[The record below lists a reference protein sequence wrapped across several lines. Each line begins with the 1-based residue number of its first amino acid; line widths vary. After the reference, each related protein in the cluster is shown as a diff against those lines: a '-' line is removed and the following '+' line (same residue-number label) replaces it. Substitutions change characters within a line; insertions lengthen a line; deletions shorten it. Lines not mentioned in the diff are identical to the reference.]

1 MHMKIR
7 KVLNSSV
14 VLVEDEAGAES
25 ILLGKGIGY
34 GRKAGED
41 IVQQP
46 SDRVFIPLSN
56 PNAKQMVELFSS
68 IPPEYLDVTREIVQ
82 DAERTLNTALS
93 KHIYQTLTDHLHF
106 AVERQQ
112 KGIVVTNRVFWE
124 IKNFY
129 RREFEVGLRALTLMR
144 ERLGVELPEEEAA
157 NIAFHIVNATKDEA
171 VHYDAMQAAKLIGGM
186 VSIVTYTMHCPID
199 TESINYSRFINHLQ
213 FFAER
218 YYSGKLLTSEDDFL
232 YRQMESAYPSAISCA
247 ERLRVYLQRNGKTEL
262 PNEEVAYLALH
273 IARLTERSSS

>member
-1 MHMKIR
+1 MKIQ

-14 VLVEDEAGAES
+14 VLVTGESGEES

-34 GRKAGED
+34 GRKAGEE
-41 IVQQP
+41 IVRQP

-56 PNAKQMVELFSS
+56 PEAGQMLELFSS
-68 IPPEYLDVTREIVQ
+68 IPPEYLDMTQEIVR
-82 DAERTLNTALS
+82 DAEETLETKLS
-93 KHIYQTLTDHLHF
+93 PHIYLMLTDHLHF
-106 AVERQQ
+106 AVERYQ
-112 KGIVVTNRVFWE
+112 KGIVITNRVFWE

-129 RREFEVGLRALTLMR
+129 RREFQVGKHALALLKD
-144 ERLGVELPEEEAA
+144 RLGIELPEEEAA

-171 VHYDAMQAAKLIGGM
+171 AHYDAMQAAKLIGGM
-186 VSIVTYTMHCPID
+186 VSIVTYTMRCQLD

-218 YYSGKLLTSEDDFL
+218 YYSGKLLESKDDFL
-232 YRQMESAYPSAISCA
+232 YKQMSGAYPAAVSCA
-247 ERLRVYLQRNGKTEL
+247 EKIQAYLRRNDNVML

-273 IARLTERSSS
+273 IARLTEHDR

>member
-1 MHMKIR
+1 MIIR

-14 VLVEDEAGAES
+14 VLVSDESGGES

-34 GRKAGED
+34 GRKAGEE
-41 IVQQP
+41 IVRQP

-56 PNAKQMVELFSS
+56 PESQQMLELFSS
-68 IPPEYLDVTREIVQ
+68 IPPEYLDMTQEIVR
-82 DAERTLNTALS
+82 DAEETLGTQLS
-93 KHIYQTLTDHLHF
+93 PHIYLMLTDHLHF
-106 AVERQQ
+106 AVERQE
-112 KGIVVTNRVFWE
+112 KGIVITNRVFWE

-129 RREFEVGLRALTLMR
+129 RREFAVGQRALARLK

-171 VHYDAMQAAKLIGGM
+171 AHYDAMQAAKLIGGM
-186 VSIVTYTMHCPID
+186 VSIVTYTMRCPLD

-213 FFAER
+213 FFAQR
-218 YYSGKLLTSEDDFL
+218 YFSGKLLESRDDFL
-232 YRQMESAYPSAISCA
+232 YRQMSDAYPAAISCA
-247 ERLRVYLQRNGKTEL
+247 EKIRAYLLHNGGRTL

-273 IARLTERSSS
+273 IARLTEPS

>member
-1 MHMKIR
+1 MKIR

-14 VLVEDEAGAES
+14 VLAVDEDGEES

-34 GRKAGED
+34 GRKAGEE
-41 IVQQP
+41 IVRQP

-56 PNAKQMVELFSS
+56 PDAKQMLELFSS
-68 IPPEYLDVTREIVQ
+68 IPPEYLDVTQEIVE
-82 DAERTLNTALS
+82 DAERTLHTTLS
-93 KHIYQTLTDHLHF
+93 KHIYLMLTDHLHF
-106 AVERQQ
+106 AAERQRQ
-112 KGIVVTNRVFWE
+112 GIVITNRVFWE

-129 RREFEVGLRALTLMR
+129 RREFEVGLRALALIR

-171 VHYDAMQAAKLIGGM
+171 VHYDAMQAAKLIGRV
-186 VSIVTYTMHCPID
+186 VSIVTYTMHCAFD
-199 TESINYSRFINHLQ
+199 TESIHYSRFINHLQ

-218 YYSGKLLTSEDDFL
+218 YYSGKLLESKDDFL
-232 YRQMESAYPSAISCA
+232 YCQMTGAYPAAVSCA
-247 ERLRVYLQRNGKTEL
+247 EKLRVYLRNSDHVEL

-273 IARLTERSSS
+273 IARLTERN

>member
-1 MHMKIR
+1 MKIR

-14 VLVEDEAGAES
+14 VLVVDEAGVES

-34 GRKAGED
+34 GRKAGEE

-56 PNAKQMVELFSS
+56 PDAKQVLELFSS
-68 IPPEYLDVTREIVQ
+68 IPPEYLDITQEIVR
-82 DAERTLNTALS
+82 DAENTLHTTLS
-93 KHIYQTLTDHLHF
+93 KHIYLMLTDHLHF
-106 AVERQQ
+106 AVERQKQ
-112 KGIVVTNRVFWE
+112 GIVITNRVFWE

-129 RREFEVGLRALTLMR
+129 RREFGVGLRALTLIH
-144 ERLGVELPEEEAA
+144 ERLEVELPEEEAA

-171 VHYDAMQAAKLIGGM
+171 VHYDAMQAAKLIGGI
-186 VSIVTYTMHCPID
+186 VSIVTYTMHCTFD

-218 YYSGKLLTSEDDFL
+218 YYSGKLLVSQDDFL
-232 YRQMESAYPSAISCA
+232 YRQMASAYPAAISCA
-247 ERLRVYLQRNGKTEL
+247 EKLRAYLKRNEGAEL

-273 IARLTERSSS
+273 IARLTELKND